1 MAELKNTIYRPDT
14 ENEIDDL
21 HQLKLQIANLVFE
34 ASTDRRTITDTCNT
48 IYNELDEYLNKYKNN
63 K

>member
-1 MAELKNTIYRPDT
+1 ME
-14 ENEIDDL
+14 
-21 HQLKLQIANLVFE
+21 IANLVFE

-48 IYNELDEYLNKYKNN
+48 IYDGLDEYLNKYKNN

>member
-1 MAELKNTIYRPDT
+1 METTYQPKT
-14 ENEIDDL
+14 ESEINDL

-34 ASTDRRTITDTCNT
+34 ASTDRRPITDTCNT
-48 IYNELDEYLNKYKNN
+48 IYDGLDEYLNKYKN

>member
-1 MAELKNTIYRPDT
+1 MTLPKYKPET

>member
-1 MAELKNTIYRPDT
+1 METTYQPKT
-14 ENEIDDL
+14 ESEINDL

-48 IYNELDEYLNKYKNN
+48 IYDGLDKYLNKYKNN

>member
-1 MAELKNTIYRPDT
+1 MTLPKYKPDT
-14 ENEIDDL
+14 ENEINDL
-21 HQLKLQIANLVFE
+21 HKLKMEIANLVFE

-48 IYNELDEYLNKYKNN
+48 IYDGLDEYLNKYKNN